1 MPYQIS
7 ALTHHNAFSQSK
19 LHLVDLAGSER
30 SVKTQSTGVVQK
42 EAKYI
47 NKSLS
52 FLEQV
57 VLALTQSKREHIPY
71 RQSKLTYMLK
81 DSLVRPNSTWC
92 IIIISSIVVQLI
104 MPFSILYTI
113 YTTSSLFS
121 LPPHSHSHSPSLPL
135 LPSGSGTVQQGGNC
149 LTVMIACVWPHVN
162 HLWETFSTLKVSRY
176 FIFSQP
182 SIHLS
187 SHLFIYMSIYL
198 SSHPVM

>member
-1 MPYQIS
+1 MAQTTALYKQTVFQTINRWGYTLYILFKPDQIS
-7 ALTHHNAFSQSK
+7 ALTHHTAFSQSK

-81 DSLVRPNSTWC
+81 DSLVRLTRL
-92 IIIISSIVVQLI
+92 V
-104 MPFSILYTI
+104 LY
-113 YTTSSLFS
+113 YF
-121 LPPHSHSHSPSLPL
+121 HR
-135 LPSGSGTVQQGGNC
+135 V
-149 LTVMIACVWPHVN
+149 IA
-162 HLWETFSTLKVSRY
+162 
-176 FIFSQP
+176 IA
-182 SIHLS
+182 
-187 SHLFIYMSIYL
+187 
-198 SSHPVM
+198 

>member
-1 MPYQIS
+1 MPDQIS
-7 ALTHHNAFSQSK
+7 ALTHHTAFSQSK

-92 IIIISSIVVQLI
+92 IIIISSI
-104 MPFSILYTI
+104 MPLKYYILFI
-113 YTTSSLFS
+113 HPAPRSLSLS
-121 LPPHSHSHSPSLPL
+121 LPPSLRFWHCTT
-135 LPSGSGTVQQGGNC
+135 G
-149 LTVMIACVWPHVN
+149 W
-162 HLWETFSTLKVSRY
+162 
-176 FIFSQP
+176 
-182 SIHLS
+182 
-187 SHLFIYMSIYL
+187 
-198 SSHPVM
+198 